1 MKGRKHSWWGKSV
14 KILIALWARS
24 LMTVRVES
32 CRISFGKSLTEH
44 LWKKRVKISQG
55 RAWRFHFR
63 LSESEIVGKPPK
75 TLHHWYRDIWTFSRK
90 DNISR
95 KSFSSS
101 GKVHFSLFTSGL
113 HLCKKKLFCW
123 RILIYSSTYA
133 ISKSM
138 SVSDIQGNYLHL
150 VPACLYQPFFTR
162 RHPRSST
169 LGKYLWLN

>member
-1 MKGRKHSWWGKSV
+1 MKGRRHSWWGKSV

-24 LMTVRVES
+24 LMTVRVEI

-44 LWKKRVKISQG
+44 LWKKGSKSVKGERDVFISDSVNPKWWGNPQKHYITDIDIYEL
-55 RAWRFHFR
+55 FH
-63 LSESEIVGKPPK
+63 GKIIFPEKASALPGK
-75 TLHHWYRDIWTFSRK
+75 S
-90 DNISR
+90 IS
-95 KSFSSS
+95 
-101 GKVHFSLFTSGL
+101 VYL
-113 HLCKKKLFCW
+113 HLDYIFAKKLFCW

-138 SVSDIQGNYLHL
+138 SVSDIQGNYPHL